1 MSSQH
6 DIFWGIKIRIFW
18 SKTFK
23 IENDIRLF
31 FNKIWRKYENPGL
44 WDKSEDPL
52 KSITADLINCAWG
65 RVDWRDIERRCDE
78 EGESEKKDKLVR
90 DRRNYDKE

>member
-1 MSSQH
+1 MKEIWKSGK
-6 DIFWGIKIRIFW
+6 FWG
-18 SKTFK
+18 
-23 IENDIRLF
+23 
-31 FNKIWRKYENPGL
+31 
-44 WDKSEDPL
+44 KSEDPL

-90 DRRNYDKE
+90 GRRNYHKE